1 MAQRP
6 IRVLVV
12 DDHPV
17 VREGTR
23 RILEVSGFEVV
34 GEADTGEA
42 AFELIEATLPDI
54 ALVDVRLPGM
64 TGIELTAL
72 IRRTHP
78 DTKVLIL
85 TAYANPAYVRAALR
99 AGAVGFLVKTASD
112 DQLVLAIRSVSAG
125 TTVLDPMVSSW
136 LVSGAQEPLTERE
149 RDVIAL
155 VVGGLANKDIA
166 AQLEISPRTV
176 DAHLGHLFTKLSL
189 SSRAELVAWAA
200 RHGFLEP

>member
-1 MAQRP
+1 MA
-6 IRVLVV
+6 
-12 DDHPV
+12 
-17 VREGTR
+17 
-23 RILEVSGFEVV
+23 GFEVV
-34 GEADTGEA
+34 GEAETAEA
-42 AFELIEATLPDI
+42 ALELMANSLPDI
-54 ALVDVRLPGM
+54 VLVDVRLPGM
-64 TGIELTAL
+64 TGIELTGV

-136 LVSGAQEPLTERE
+136 LVSAAQEQLTERE
-149 RDVIAL
+149 RDVMEL
-155 VVGGLANKDIA
+155 VVAGLANKDIA
-166 AQLEISPRTV
+166 AQLQISPRTV